1 MIINKILFINGIYDI
16 ICAYS
21 ILNFNNNNIFS
32 SIHLNIFKFNNIKN
46 NSIIKR
52 LLAYWILTYGL
63 IRLIAGYNNI
73 KILYLIGALTYF
85 IEAFCFSYENM
96 IGKTMNNDKVNF
108 VVILSL
114 IFGLFIIIQC

>member
-32 SIHLNIFKFNNIKN
+32 SIHLNIFKLNYIKN
-46 NSIIKR
+46 NPIIRR

-73 KILYLIGALTYF
+73 KILYFIGALTYF

-96 IGKTMNNDKVNF
+96 KWKTMNNDKVNI